1 MLSRTQAGP
10 GRTVKQEQEEISRNH
25 VHTFIYLSVCVLTNQ
40 ILHPQ
45 SLSGENNNQQRLSG
59 KLPSLN
65 GGPKSGNSVAGL
77 SGEKAADRERAA
89 LLPSVSGGGGG
100 GGGGDGKASC

>member
-1 MLSRTQAGP
+1 M
-10 GRTVKQEQEEISRNH
+10 
-25 VHTFIYLSVCVLTNQ
+25 
-40 ILHPQ
+40 
-45 SLSGENNNQQRLSG
+45 
-59 KLPSLN
+59 PSLN
-65 GGPKSGNSVAGL
+65 GGPKSGSSVAGL